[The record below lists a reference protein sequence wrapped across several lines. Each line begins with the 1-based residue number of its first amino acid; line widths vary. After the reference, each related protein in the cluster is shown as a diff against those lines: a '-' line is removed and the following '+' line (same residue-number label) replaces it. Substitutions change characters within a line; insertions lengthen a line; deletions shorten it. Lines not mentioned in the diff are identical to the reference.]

1 MTSKTT
7 NSIFTLIL
15 FCLGFVL
22 TTGCSEDVT
31 NNLLGRT
38 PVKVSASFAPLD
50 NGETRAA
57 TTLNTEQ
64 GFTVS
69 STAAYNQVRINV
81 DNTDYVYSFSGTAGS
96 SSTTLT
102 TSGQPYFPAK
112 VNAVDVYAHYPN
124 VTLSNGSYA
133 FTVQQD
139 QTSTDDYLQSDLMT
153 ADCTQAS
160 RQLTNGSWQV
170 TEAALRF
177 KHQMAKIVIRA
188 RSEDTDYI
196 KVNTVTLN
204 RAKPTTTLT
213 YQNGA
218 YSVSAEATGT
228 AANMPIITGSAHT
241 TEQEWAVLI
250 PPQTF
255 TAGTL
260 VTVNVQ
266 YKDPAQEGSQWVAR
280 DLTFSFTDTKRFDGG
295 CVYTMDITVGVE
307 FITLNNGNV
316 DLTGWN
322 TDDKQLWISPT
333 ITKSGLASLARIA
346 PITATRTF
354 TGGPLKLNPLTDIV
368 VTAKENIHST
378 SYSKTLKYTPDGKD
392 GDFIVT
398 YVNNIH
404 AGTNTATVK
413 IAGVNDYSGALEAKF
428 SILRKSITEEHVT
441 IAAIPDQTYDGETKE
456 PALTI
461 TDNESG
467 TTNELHVNADY
478 TVDYGADNT
487 NVGTKTVTITGIGD
501 YQGSTSTTYR
511 VVKASGGIC
520 TFTESSLRYYL
531 PTNRTETYTP
541 VIATLDGD
549 PAVTVTASSN
559 NTSVA
564 EPVSNSTMGTITIK
578 GAGTATITLAVTG
591 QNYTYANQTMTV
603 TVKQGPIL
611 PIMYVAPVNMLSTTE
626 FAVNNWSTSCC
637 YMSWVESRFGDYNT
651 YNLKQNG
658 VAIDGKSYH
667 IPSYY
672 EWCSIV
678 PNATGCIRWM
688 GELATNPLT
697 GQSDDNVRFGVTSSH
712 SSNNSDTDY
721 NYAVNAN
728 GQGWTSDYYS
738 KLDGT
743 TTGSSATAYA
753 LRFKG
758 SDYCCAYRYDL
769 LVTNYS
775 NMSLTENSYGKTSLV
790 IRVIYLGKN
799 TTETI
804 NTVRGWS
811 DSYWETNTDFKV
823 SLPLCGQNS
832 AASAP
837 GQRNYG
843 SAIDNG
849 YYYSATQLSNSY
861 YFLIINVP
869 WSTDHN
875 SDYDVYINA
884 RSATTGLNIRM
895 FRDAY

>member
-1 MTSKTT
+1 MISKTANT
-7 NSIFTLIL
+7 IFTLIL
-15 FCLGFVL
+15 FCLNFVL
-22 TTGCSEDVT
+22 TTGCSEDMT
-31 NNLLGRT
+31 NDLLGRT

-241 TEQEWAVLI
+241 TEQEGAVLI

-255 TAGTL
+255 TAGAL

-280 DLTFSFTDTKRFDGG
+280 DLTFSFTDSKRFEGG

-307 FITLNNGNV
+307 FVTLNNSNV

-333 ITKSGLASLARIA
+333 ITKSGLASLARIKSL
-346 PITATRTF
+346 PSSPTF
-354 TGGPLKLNPLTDIV
+354 TGGQRELDATQIV
-368 VTAKENIHST
+368 VEAKENIHST
-378 SYSKTLKYTPDGKD
+378 SYSKTLKYTPDGQN

-413 IAGVNDYSGALEAKF
+413 IVGVNDYSGAIEAKF
-428 SILRKSITEEHVT
+428 SILRKSITEEHVS

-478 TVDYGADNT
+478 TVDYGSDNT
-487 NVGTKTVTITGIGD
+487 NVGTKTVNITGIGD
-501 YQGSTSTTYR
+501 YQGSTSTTYNL
-511 VVKASGGIC
+511 VKASGGIC
-520 TFTESSLRYYL
+520 TFTESALRYYL

-541 VIATLDGD
+541 VIATIDGD
-549 PAVTVTASSN
+549 PTVTVTAASN

-564 EPVSNSTMGTITIK
+564 QPVSNSTTGAITIK
-578 GAGTATITLAVTG
+578 GAGKATITLNVTG
-591 QNYTYANQTMTV
+591 QNYEYTPQTMTV

-611 PIMYVAPVNMLSTTE
+611 PIMYVAPVNIGANETV
-626 FAVNNWSTSCC
+626 FAVNNWSTTCC
-637 YMSWVESRFGDYNT
+637 YMSWYEARFLGFDLYS
-651 YNLKQNG
+651 LKKDG
-658 VAIDGKSYH
+658 LTVDGKSYH
-667 IPSYY
+667 IPSRY
-672 EWCSIV
+672 EWSSIL
-678 PNATGCIRWM
+678 PPEAGILDFRN
-688 GELATNPLT
+688 ELTVNDK
-697 GQSDDNVRFGVTSSH
+697 SDANVKFCVESSH
-712 SSNNSDTDY
+712 TNQSSDADY
-721 NYAVNAN
+721 THHVTAES
-728 GQGWTSDYYS
+728 GWTSDYKS
-738 KLDGT
+738 MGDATADGHP
-743 TTGSSATAYA
+743 GTAYA
-753 LRFKG
+753 LRFKN

-769 LVTNYS
+769 IKTTSS
-775 NMSLTENSYGKTSLV
+775 NMWLTGNASGKTSLV
-790 IRVIYLGKN
+790 IRVIYLGQS
-799 TTETI
+799 TSESIETI
-804 NTVRGWS
+804 AAKG
-811 DSYWETNTDFKV
+811 DDYWNSNTDFTV
-823 SLPLCGQNS
+823 SLPVCGSNY
-832 AASAP
+832 AACNP
-837 GQRNYG
+837 GQIAYG
-843 SAIDNG
+843 TYQDNG
-849 YYYSATQLSNSY
+849 YYISATVYSGYTHYSA
-861 YFLIINVP
+861 IINVP
-869 WSTDHN
+869 WSTSHN
-875 SDYDVYINA
+875 NDY
-884 RSATTGLNIRM
+884 ATYACYTGLGDYGINVRM
-895 FRDAY
+895 FRDKY